1 MLIIMTKV
9 DRTAGRSF
17 PQGCMVGMSILLLAI
32 GLMFSTLNYRRH
44 NDYFSCYGQLGAG
57 FPVSFLCDYSGGG
70 SPISSAGK
78 IDAADFPY
86 FSPLGVIVELL
97 FYAMQLG
104 VIWFIVKSIS
114 PKGQDRREKYRL
126 AALVITIYLIGFL
139 SALIL
144 FQPVNVRIERSYPTT
159 PTPIASPTTIG
170 TNAPYPS
177 TPSP

>member
-1 MLIIMTKV
+1 MVARKV
-9 DRTAGRSF
+9 NQSF
-17 PQGCMVGMSILLLAI
+17 PQGCLVGVAILLLAI
-32 GLMFSTLNYRRH
+32 GLMFSTMNYRRH

-70 SPISSAGK
+70 SPLSSAGK

-86 FSPLGVIVELL
+86 FSPQGVIAELL

-104 VIWFIVKSIS
+104 MIWFIVKSIS
-114 PKGQDRREKYRL
+114 SKSQNRREKYGR
-126 AALVITIYLIGFL
+126 AALVITIYLAGFL

-144 FQPVNVRIERSYPTT
+144 FQPINVRIERSYPTT

-170 TNAPYPS
+170 TNPPHPS
-177 TPSP
+177 TPGP